1 MADRNKK
8 VCKTIRKI
16 LLLTGMV
23 FSLSTESI
31 LASASALPM
40 ANEEEVL
47 TDGQSDVQDAL
58 SVEDG
63 EEISV
68 ENSVET
74 PEEVPDEPIGEQEES
89 ENVNSPEESV
99 AVEEGLEWE
108 DAPLEFYEAQEDGLY
123 QFLCRLYEKILQ
135 RPGDPYLQLFKAVIL
150 VLTHSSSFRPALFQ
164 QIGRASCRERV

>member
-63 EEISV
+63 
-68 ENSVET
+68 
-74 PEEVPDEPIGEQEES
+74 
-89 ENVNSPEESV
+89 
-99 AVEEGLEWE
+99 
-108 DAPLEFYEAQEDGLY
+108 DG
-123 QFLCRLYEKILQ
+123 
-135 RPGDPYLQLFKAVIL
+135 
-150 VLTHSSSFRPALFQ
+150 T
-164 QIGRASCRERV
+164 